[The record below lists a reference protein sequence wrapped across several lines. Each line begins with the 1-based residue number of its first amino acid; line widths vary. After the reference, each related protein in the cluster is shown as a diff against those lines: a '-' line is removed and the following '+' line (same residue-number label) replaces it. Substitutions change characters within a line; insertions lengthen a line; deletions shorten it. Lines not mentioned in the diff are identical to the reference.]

1 MGSATVF
8 YAIADFMYDIA
19 FIPFENGTFKWF
31 MNYGI
36 LALGFVG
43 MFYWL
48 NWQKKFNEQASND
61 PNRIK

>member
-1 MGSATVF
+1 MHEV
-8 YAIADFMYDIA
+8 A
-19 FIPFENGTFKWF
+19 FLPLEIENLKWV

-48 NWQKKFNEQASND
+48 NWQKKFNEQAAND